1 MTKAE
6 EKRHEAVKTTNR
18 IQREYIK
25 SLEKR
30 IENLTDQLGAAT
42 DQLGAANH
50 RALEYQEIAMDYREE
65 ALKMAQLAREQREFY
80 EKARRAD
87 GLGTADRIEATPATA
102 SEKDPKRRRWFT
114 RRRRIR

>member
-30 IENLTDQLGAAT
+30 IENLTDQLGAA
-42 DQLGAANH
+42 NH
-50 RALEYQEIAMDYREE
+50 RAIEYQEIAMDYREE
-65 ALKMAQLAREQREFY
+65 ALKMAQLAREQRDFY
-80 EKARRAD
+80 EGARKAD
-87 GLGTADRIEATPATA
+87 GMGTADRIEATPATA